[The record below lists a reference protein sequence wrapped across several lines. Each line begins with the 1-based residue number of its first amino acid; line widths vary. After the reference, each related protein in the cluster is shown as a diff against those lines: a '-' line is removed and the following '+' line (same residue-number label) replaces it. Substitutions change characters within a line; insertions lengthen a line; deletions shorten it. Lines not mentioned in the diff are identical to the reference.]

1 MVVSNLLAFMSSR
14 PASMTNPQN
23 RARGLLLYDDTAA
36 KRGAQTEADGERMA
50 EFSLVEIWRPRP
62 EWHELTQLRRENSRP
77 QRRPCC
83 KLSSA
88 RGRSYWEFIG
98 AGALSEGGWDVFAYW
113 QMPNMDL
120 VVELSERLEK
130 VGWNRYFEQLNYVG
144 KTITAEEYSA
154 SLLDGP
160 EASR

>member
-1 MVVSNLLAFMSSR
+1 
-14 PASMTNPQN
+14 
-23 RARGLLLYDDTAA
+23 
-36 KRGAQTEADGERMA
+36 MA

-62 EWHELTQLRRENSRP
+62 EWHELTQAQKKEFQAAAQAVLQTLFSKGA
-77 QRRPCC
+77 
-83 KLSSA
+83 KLLGIH
-88 RGRSYWEFIG
+88 RCR
-98 AGALSEGGWDVFAYW
+98 ALSEGGWDVFAYW